1 MYSVKNTAF
10 KRILHALI
18 FIMVYNL
25 LFQSLFSLM
34 IENSIYNYPSLW
46 IALKNYIYNFI
57 PTLLLFII
65 DWIIVFHLSSYT
77 KSIEIKIAID
87 FVLAGI
93 AVVLINELFIISLEI
108 LSIRPRVNWA
118 GTFFCNIFMMFVIE
132 TVNYLR
138 RYKLLLEHK
147 EQAQRMELKLRY
159 NVLKAQINP
168 HFLFNSLNILHSLIS
183 LDTEKSKRFVLA
195 LSKMYRYI
203 VQHHNDSSV
212 SMEDEMEF
220 LDFYVRILKIR
231 YEDCFNVNIAYSEKI
246 HNQRIIPYTMQL
258 LVENTTKHNVICGKC
273 PMNVEITIGDAEVT
287 VKNPIYP
294 KTSDSPSQIGIS
306 YLTQLYAHYGK
317 KFRII
322 NDGKY
327 FTAFVP
333 YLNYKAI

>member
-1 MYSVKNTAF
+1 MYSVKNPTIKGILQAAAF
-10 KRILHALI
+10 IL
-18 FIMVYNL
+18 VYNL
-25 LFQSLFSLM
+25 LFQSFFELM
-34 IENSIYNYPSLW
+34 TENNIYNYPNFR
-46 IALKNYIYNFI
+46 IALKNYIYNLI
-57 PTLLLFII
+57 PTTLLFII
-65 DWIIVFHLSSYT
+65 DWFIVFRLSIYT

-93 AVVLINELFIISLEI
+93 AVVLINELFIISLET

-118 GTFFCNIFMMFVIE
+118 GTFFCNMLIMFIIE

-147 EQAQRMELKLRY
+147 EQSQRMELQLRY

-203 VQHHNDSSV
+203 VQHHNDSNV

-231 YEDCFNVNIAYSEKI
+231 YEDCFNVDITCNEKI

-258 LVENTTKHNVICGKC
+258 LVENVTKHNVICSKR
-273 PMNVEITIGDAEVT
+273 PMNVEITIGNTEVT

-294 KTSDSPSQIGIS
+294 KTTDSPSQIGIS

-317 KFRII
+317 EFRII

-333 YLNYKAI
+333 YLNCKAI